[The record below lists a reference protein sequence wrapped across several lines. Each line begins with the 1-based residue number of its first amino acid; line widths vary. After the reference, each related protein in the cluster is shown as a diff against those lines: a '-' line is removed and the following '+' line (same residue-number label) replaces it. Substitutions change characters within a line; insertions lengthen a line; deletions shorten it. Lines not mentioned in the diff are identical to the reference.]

1 MYRFE
6 YLAKDFYRVTCWQI
20 NLLSKKIKYRYFS
33 SKIVK
38 TNNITSV
45 SPKNEPT
52 EHSLFYKFCA
62 MMKTVFSCLFI
73 TLFIQF
79 ACGQNRNDQDWAVL
93 KYIDKYKQTA
103 IEEMRRAG
111 VPASIKMAQAILE
124 SNSGRSDLAKKA
136 NNHFGM
142 KCGGYWDGK
151 TYYKEDDDIDENG
164 KLIKSCFRKYKK
176 GIQSFYAHTE
186 FLQKPRYRF
195 LFSNLDARDYESW
208 AHGLKS
214 AGYATNPAY
223 ASGLIRLIEKYELFK
238 LDETAIN
245 GDDRQPSANDRPLSV
260 TGGTIARNND
270 LRVVYA
276 SQGMTANDIV
286 VKHKTKLKC
295 LLKYNE
301 QLNSGT
307 RKLKE
312 GEKVYLQKK
321 RRNWRGKE
329 KYHEVEEGESM
340 YSIAQKYGLRLDK
353 FYKKNRMPAGMEPE
367 VGEKVKIRGIKVK
380 AELVPR
386 YSKRVIEE
394 EEEDNN
400 TNTTIENPEET
411 EEEFLFDDD
420 IVEVYHLV
428 KKGDTLYNIALRYD
442 ITVKTLKRWNK
453 LEVDTI
459 SIGQR
464 LRVK

>member
-1 MYRFE
+1 
-6 YLAKDFYRVTCWQI
+6 V
-20 NLLSKKIKYRYFS
+20 SKE
-33 SKIVK
+33 
-38 TNNITSV
+38 
-45 SPKNEPT
+45 NEPT
-52 EHSLFYKFCA
+52 EYSLFYKFCA

-93 KYIDKYKQTA
+93 KYIDKYKRTA

-124 SNSGRSDLAKKA
+124 SNAGRSVLAKKA

-142 KCGGYWDGK
+142 KCGRYWEGETFYRK
-151 TYYKEDDDIDENG
+151 DDDVDKNG
-164 KLIKSCFRKYKK
+164 KLIPSCFRKYEK
-176 GIQSFYAHTE
+176 GLQSFYAHTE
-186 FLQKPRYRF
+186 FLQKPRYRP
-195 LFSNLDARDYESW
+195 LFANLDVRDYESW

-238 LDETAIN
+238 LDEIAID
-245 GDDRQPSANDRPLSV
+245 GDDRQPSVDDRPLSV

-276 SQGMTANDIV
+276 SNEMTANEIAS
-286 VKHKTKLKC
+286 KYKTKLKC
-295 LLKYNE
+295 LLKFNE
-301 QLNSGT
+301 NLNSGT
-307 RKLKE
+307 KKLKN
-312 GEKVYLQKK
+312 GEKIYLQKK

-329 KYHEVEEGESM
+329 KYHEVAEGESM

-353 FYKKNRMPAGMEPE
+353 FYKKNRMPVGVEPE
-367 VGEKVKIRGIKVK
+367 VGEKVKIRGWKVK

-386 YSKRVIEE
+386 YGNRVID
-394 EEEDNN
+394 EDSEIEGNNN
-400 TNTTIENPEET
+400 TNTNNET
-411 EEEFLFDDD
+411 SVETEEEEFLFDDD

-453 LEVDTI
+453 LEANTI
-459 SIGQR
+459 NIGQR